1 MGNTYKDH
9 SRRLWATAGSL
20 EPSFEALNLGCL
32 QRIADATELAAK
44 NHDHP
49 IVEAKIWNRTT
60 KAFDIKSGRFHG
72 YGFDFEEFENGAVQ
86 VSIAIVELGDG
97 TVAMPRADNIRFLT
111 PQA

>member
-44 NHDHP
+44 NHDQLQRRAEWAESRMKDLQAEVDRLRHSN
-49 IVEAKIWNRTT
+49 AALRGHLKR
-60 KAFDIKSGRFHG
+60 IKRSR
-72 YGFDFEEFENGAVQ
+72 
-86 VSIAIVELGDG
+86 
-97 TVAMPRADNIRFLT
+97 
-111 PQA
+111 